1 MEKDFKIFD
10 DKNFSDLSKEIYE
23 NSKLKKT
30 QIDLFIQEVHGYI
43 QSIEDVAIVGPVLKE
58 LFDVAVK
65 NDDNLLK
72 LATVIQRIMNK
83 QIDVMNYTLNQSWNN
98 GGRSELKNSDG
109 CMTTVGIIDMLHE
122 NLISVYPNPTS
133 GIVNF
138 KFAMNIKVNSIV
150 IQNVL
155 GEEIVRTED
164 IQNDIFSMDL
174 SAFPKGVYFAIIDT
188 DKGRSTKKI
197 LLSE

>member
-83 QIDVMNYTLNQSWNN
+83 HIDFTDDTSLLSDAEKQ
-98 GGRSELKNSDG
+98 EL
-109 CMTTVGIIDMLHE
+109 
-122 NLISVYPNPTS
+122 
-133 GIVNF
+133 
-138 KFAMNIKVNSIV
+138 
-150 IQNVL
+150 
-155 GEEIVRTED
+155 
-164 IQNDIFSMDL
+164 
-174 SAFPKGVYFAIIDT
+174 IDT
-188 DKGRSTKKI
+188 LEETAASLQDKSDEIQMNKI
-197 LLSE
+197 RKRIES